1 MFARHAGRYGGK
13 MKRTDK
19 LLSSLPQD
27 TAVLVHNPSNIF
39 YLSGYTGEGLL
50 LVASGIHAVIT
61 DFRYVEA
68 AQRQCPGFSVHT
80 IRSGVSH
87 VDVAYELLNS
97 AGYRTLAVE
106 DNVITVRDMRKME
119 SAMPGVRFVPLD
131 FQPEKLREVKD
142 EDELSRI
149 ERACDITCQAFEY
162 ICGFIAP
169 GRTEREVQLAL
180 DYKMLQLGS
189 QGLAFSTIV
198 ASGENGSLPHA
209 VPGDREIREGDMVTI
224 DFGARVDGYDA
235 DMTRTVAVGQPGERM
250 RRIYDIVLNAQET
263 AQASVA
269 PGVRCSHVDA
279 VARDIITEAG
289 YGECFGHSTGH
300 GVGIDI
306 HEEPRV
312 SSRSDQV
319 LVPGNIVTV
328 EPGIYVPG
336 LGGVRIENT
345 CVVTDT
351 GVRALC
357 SASKELRI
365 L

>member
-1 MFARHAGRYGGK
+1 

-19 LLSSLPQD
+19 LLAALPEK
-27 TAVLVHNPSNIF
+27 TAALLHNTSNIF

-50 LVASGIHAVIT
+50 LVAPGINAVIT

-68 AQRQCPGFSVHT
+68 AQKQCPGFAVHA
-80 IRSGVSH
+80 IRAGVNH
-87 VDVAYELLNS
+87 IQLAHELLEQ
-97 AGYRTLAVE
+97 AGITRLAVE
-106 DNVITVRDMRKME
+106 DNVITVRGMREIEK
-119 SAMPGVRFVPLD
+119 AMPGTQFEPLD
-131 FQPEKLREVKD
+131 FKVEKLREVKD
-142 EDELSRI
+142 DDELSRI

-180 DYKMLQLGS
+180 DYKMLQLGA
-189 QGLAFSTIV
+189 QGLAFDTIV

-209 VPGDREIREGDMVTI
+209 VPGERVIEEGDMVTI

-235 DMTRTVAVGQPGERM
+235 DMTRTVAVGQPSDKM
-250 RRIYDIVLNAQET
+250 RKIYDIVLHAQET
-263 AQASVA
+263 AQAAIA
-269 PGVRCSHVDA
+269 PGVPCSRIDQI
-279 VARDIITEAG
+279 ARDIITEAG
-289 YGECFGHSTGH
+289 YGDCFGHSTGH

-312 SSRSDQV
+312 SARSAQI
-319 LVPGNIVTV
+319 LTPGNIVTV

-345 CVVTDT
+345 CAVTET
-351 GVRALC
+351 AGRALC
-357 SASKELRI
+357 GASKELRI

>member
-1 MFARHAGRYGGK
+1 MGEN

-19 LLSSLPQD
+19 LMAMLPD
-27 TAVLVHNPSNIF
+27 NAAALLHNASNIF

-50 LVASGIHAVIT
+50 LVARDLQAVIT

-68 AQRQCPGFSVHT
+68 AQKQCTGFTVHT
-80 IRSGVSH
+80 IRAGVSH
-87 VDVAYELLNS
+87 IQVAAELLR
-97 AGYRTLAVE
+97 AHGIHHLFIE
-106 DNVITVRDMRKME
+106 DNVITLRQMKDIEK
-119 SAMPGVRFVPLD
+119 AMPDMTFTPLD
-131 FQPEKLREVKD
+131 FKPEKLREVKD
-142 EDELSRI
+142 DDELSRI

-162 ICGFIAP
+162 ICGYIRP
-169 GRTEREVQLAL
+169 GLTEREVQLAL
-180 DYKMLQLGS
+180 DYKMLQLGA
-189 QGLAFSTIV
+189 QGLAFDTIV

-209 VPGDREIREGDMVTI
+209 VPGERVIEEGDMVTI

-235 DMTRTVAVGQPGERM
+235 DMTRTVAVGQPSEKM
-250 RRIYDIVLNAQET
+250 RKIYEIVLRAQET
-263 AQASVA
+263 AQAAIA
-269 PGVRCSHVDA
+269 PGKKCSEIDQI
-279 VARDIITEAG
+279 ARDIITEAG

-312 SSRSDQV
+312 SSRSEQV
-319 LVPGNIVTV
+319 LAPGHIVTV

-345 CVVTDT
+345 CVVTET

-357 SASKELRI
+357 GASKELRI
-365 L
+365 V

>member
-1 MFARHAGRYGGK
+1 MGER

-19 LLSSLPQD
+19 LLAALPEK
-27 TAVLVHNPSNIF
+27 TAALLHNPSNIF

-50 LVASGIHAVIT
+50 LLAPGINAVIT

-68 AQRQCPGFSVHT
+68 AQKQCPGFTVHA
-80 IRSGVSH
+80 IRTGVSH
-87 VDVAYELLNS
+87 VQLAASLLGDAGITEL
-97 AGYRTLAVE
+97 AIE
-106 DNVITVRDMRKME
+106 DNVITVRGMKE
-119 SAMPGVRFVPLD
+119 IEKAMPGITFIPMD
-131 FQPEKLREVKD
+131 FRPEALRNVKD

-180 DYKMLQLGS
+180 DYKMLQLGAT
-189 QGLAFSTIV
+189 GLAFDTIV
-198 ASGENGSLPHA
+198 AAGENGSLPHA
-209 VPGDREIREGDMVTI
+209 VPGDREIREGDMVTM
-224 DFGARVDGYDA
+224 DFGARYEGYDA
-235 DMTRTVAVGQPGERM
+235 DMTRTVAVGRPSDKM
-250 RRIYDIVLNAQET
+250 RRIYEIVLHAQET
-263 AQASVA
+263 AQAAIA
-269 PGVRCSHVDA
+269 PGVPCREIDRI
-279 VARDIITEAG
+279 ARDIITEAG

-306 HEEPRV
+306 HEDIRL
-312 SSRSDQV
+312 STRSEQV
-319 LVPGNIVTV
+319 LAPGNIVTV

-345 CVVTDT
+345 CAVTET

-357 SASKELRI
+357 GASKELRI

>member
-1 MFARHAGRYGGK
+1 

-19 LLSSLPQD
+19 LLAALPEN
-27 TAVLVHNPSNIF
+27 TAALLHNASNIY

-50 LVASGIHAVIT
+50 LVAPGINAVIT

-68 AQRQCPGFSVHT
+68 AEKQCPGFTVHA
-80 IRSGVSH
+80 IRAGVSH
-87 VDVAYELLNS
+87 VQVANELLKN
-97 AGYRTLAVE
+97 AGFGKLAVE
-106 DNVITVRDMRKME
+106 DNVVTVRAMKE
-119 SAMPGVRFVPLD
+119 IEKTMPGMEFIPMD
-131 FQPEKLREVKD
+131 FRPEKLREVKD
-142 EDELSRI
+142 DDELSRI

-169 GRTEREVQLAL
+169 GCTEREIGLAL
-180 DYKMLQLGS
+180 DYKMLQLGA
-189 QGLAFSTIV
+189 QGLAFDTIV

-209 VPGDREIREGDMVTI
+209 VPGDREICEGDMITI
-224 DFGARVDGYDA
+224 DFGARYEGYDA
-235 DMTRTVAVGQPGERM
+235 DMTRTVAVGQPSEKM
-250 RRIYDIVLNAQET
+250 RRIYDIVLHAQET
-263 AQASVA
+263 AQAAIA
-269 PGVRCSHVDA
+269 PGVRCSDIDKT
-279 VARDIITEAG
+279 ARDIITEAG
-289 YGECFGHSTGH
+289 YGDCFGHSTGH

-312 SSRSDQV
+312 SARSEQI
-319 LVPGNIVTV
+319 LTPGNIVTV

-345 CVVTDT
+345 CVVTET

-357 SASKELRI
+357 GASKELRI

>member
-1 MFARHAGRYGGK
+1 

-19 LLSSLPQD
+19 LLAALPQG
-27 TAVLVHNPSNIF
+27 AAALLHNPSNIF

-50 LVASGIHAVIT
+50 LVGPGLNAVIT

-68 AQRQCPGFSVHT
+68 AQKECPGFAVHA

-87 VDVAYELLNS
+87 VQLARQLLDA
-97 AGYRTLAVE
+97 AGLKDLFIE
-106 DNVITVRDMRKME
+106 DNVITVRDMRQME
-119 SAMPGVRFVPLD
+119 KDMPGVSFTPMD
-131 FQPEKLREVKD
+131 FRPEKLREVKD
-142 EDELSRI
+142 EDELRRI
-149 ERACDITCQAFEY
+149 EQACDITCQAFEY

-180 DYKMLQLGS
+180 DYKMLQLGA
-189 QGLAFSTIV
+189 QGVAFSTIV

-209 VPGDREIREGDMVTI
+209 VPGDREIREGDMVTM
-224 DFGARVDGYDA
+224 DFGARFEGYDA
-235 DMTRTVAVGQPGERM
+235 DMTRTVAVGQPDEKM
-250 RRIYDIVLNAQET
+250 RRIYEIVLHAQES
-263 AQASVA
+263 AQAAIA
-269 PGVRCSHVDA
+269 PGVKCSDIDQI
-279 VARDIITEAG
+279 ARDIITEAG

-312 SSRSDQV
+312 SSRSEQV
-319 LVPGNIVTV
+319 LTAGNIVTV
-328 EPGIYVPG
+328 EPGIYMPG

-345 CVVTDT
+345 YAVTET

-357 SASKELRI
+357 GASKELRI

>member
-1 MFARHAGRYGGK
+1 

-19 LLSSLPQD
+19 LLAAMPEN
-27 TAVLVHNPSNIF
+27 TAALLHNESNIF

-50 LVASGIHAVIT
+50 LVAPGINAVIT

-68 AQRQCPGFSVHT
+68 AQKQCPGFEVHA
-80 IRSGVSH
+80 IRTGVNH
-87 VDVAYELLNS
+87 VQVAHELLEA
-97 AGYRTLAVE
+97 AGLRNVAME
-106 DNVITVRDMRKME
+106 DNVVTVRGMREIEK
-119 SAMPGVRFVPLD
+119 AMPGYTFVPMD
-131 FQPEKLREVKD
+131 FRPEKLREVKD
-142 EDELSRI
+142 DDELSRI

-189 QGLAFSTIV
+189 QGLAFNTIV

-209 VPGDREIREGDMVTI
+209 VPGDREIQEGDMVTM
-224 DFGARVDGYDA
+224 DFGARFEGYDA
-235 DMTRTVAVGQPGERM
+235 DMTRTVAVGQPSDKM
-250 RRIYDIVLNAQET
+250 RRIYEIVLRAQET
-263 AQASVA
+263 AQAAIA
-269 PGVRCSHVDA
+269 PGVPCKEIDRI
-279 VARDIITEAG
+279 ARDIIKDEG

-312 SSRSDQV
+312 SARSEQI
-319 LVPGNIVTV
+319 LAPGNIVTV

-345 CVVTDT
+345 CAVTDT

-357 SASKELRI
+357 GASKELRI

>member
-1 MFARHAGRYGGK
+1 

-19 LLSSLPQD
+19 LLSDLPEK
-27 TAVLVHNPSNIF
+27 TGVLIHNPSNIF

-50 LVASGIHAVIT
+50 LLAPGVKAVIT

-68 AQRQCPGFSVHT
+68 AQKQCPGFEIHA

-87 VDVAYELLNS
+87 AAVAHELLEN
-97 AGYRTLAVE
+97 AGIRDLAIE
-106 DNVITVRDMRKME
+106 DNIITVRGMREIEKV
-119 SAMPGVRFVPLD
+119 MPGIRFSPLD
-131 FQPEKLREVKD
+131 FKVEKLREVKD
-142 EDELSRI
+142 DDELSCI
-149 ERACDITCQAFEY
+149 EHACDITCQAFEY

-180 DYKMLQLGS
+180 DYKMLQLGAD
-189 QGLAFSTIV
+189 GLAFNTIV

-209 VPGDREIREGDMVTI
+209 VPSDREIEEGDMVTI
-224 DFGARVDGYDA
+224 DFGARKDGYDA
-235 DMTRTVAVGQPGERM
+235 DMTRTVAVGQPSDKM
-250 RRIYDIVLNAQET
+250 RKIYDIVLRAQET
-263 AQASVA
+263 AQAAIA
-269 PGVRCSHVDA
+269 PGVPTAQIDKI
-279 VARDIITEAG
+279 ARDIITEAG

-312 SSRSDQV
+312 SSRSDQI
-319 LVPGNIVTV
+319 LTPGNIVTV

-345 CVVTDT
+345 CAVTET

-357 SASKELRI
+357 GASKELRI

>member
-1 MFARHAGRYGGK
+1 

-19 LLSSLPQD
+19 LLQSLPEN
-27 TAVLVHNPSNIF
+27 TAALLHNASNIF

-50 LVASGIHAVIT
+50 LVIPGGSAVIT

-68 AQRQCPGFSVHT
+68 AQKQCPGFAVHA
-80 IRSGVSH
+80 IRAGVSH
-87 VDVAYELLNS
+87 VQIAYELLQQ
-97 AGYRTLAVE
+97 AGITHLAIE
-106 DNVITVRDMRKME
+106 DNVITVRAMRDMEK
-119 SAMPGVRFVPLD
+119 AMPGMNFVPLD
-131 FQPEKLREVKD
+131 FKPEQLRQVKD

-149 ERACDITCQAFEY
+149 EHACDITCQAFEF

-180 DYKMLQLGS
+180 DYKMLQLGA
-189 QGLAFSTIV
+189 QGLAFDTIV

-209 VPGDREIREGDMVTI
+209 VPGDRVIQEGDMVTI

-235 DMTRTVAVGQPGERM
+235 DMTRTVAVGQPSEKM
-250 RRIYDIVLNAQET
+250 RKIYEIVLRAQET
-263 AQASVA
+263 AQAAIA
-269 PGVRCSHVDA
+269 PGMKCSDIDKI
-279 VARDIITEAG
+279 ARDIIAEAG

-319 LVPGNIVTV
+319 LVPGNIITV

-345 CVVTDT
+345 CAVTET
-351 GVRALC
+351 GGRALC
-357 SASKELRI
+357 GASKELRI

>member
-1 MFARHAGRYGGK
+1 MGVF
-13 MKRTDK
+13 MERTEK
-19 LLSSLPQD
+19 LLGSLD
-27 TAVLVHNPSNIF
+27 GAKAALLHNPSNIF

-50 LVASGIHAVIT
+50 LVAPGIKAVIT

-68 AQRQCPGFSVHT
+68 AQKQCPGFTVHAV
-80 IRSGVSH
+80 RAGVNH
-87 VDVAYELLNS
+87 VQLAYELLRD
-97 AGYRTLAVE
+97 AGINTLAIE
-106 DNVITVRDMRKME
+106 DNVITVRDMRAME
-119 SAMPGVRFVPLD
+119 KTMEGVAFTPLD
-131 FQPEKLREVKD
+131 FKVEKLREVKD

-162 ICGFIAP
+162 ICGFIKP
-169 GRTEREVQLAL
+169 GLTEREVQLAM
-180 DYKMLQLGS
+180 DYKMLALGS
-189 QGLAFSTIV
+189 QGLAFDTIV

-209 VPGDREIREGDMVTI
+209 VPGDRVIEEGDMVTM
-224 DFGARVDGYDA
+224 DFGARFECYDA
-235 DMTRTVAVGQPGERM
+235 DMTRTVAVGQPSDKM
-250 RRIYDIVLNAQET
+250 RKIYDIVLHAQET
-263 AQASVA
+263 AQAAIA
-269 PGVRCSHVDA
+269 PGVNCSEIDKI
-279 VARDIITEAG
+279 ARDIITEAG

-312 SSRSDQV
+312 SARSTQV
-319 LVPGNIVTV
+319 LQPGHIITV

-345 CVVTDT
+345 NVVTDT

-357 SASKELRI
+357 YASKELRI

>member
-1 MFARHAGRYGGK
+1 

-19 LLSSLPQD
+19 LLAALPQN
-27 TAVLVHNPSNIF
+27 TAALLHNASNIF

-50 LVASGIHAVIT
+50 LVAPGINAVIT

-68 AQRQCPGFSVHT
+68 AQKQCPGFTVHA

-87 VDVAYELLNS
+87 VQVANELLTQ
-97 AGYRTLAVE
+97 AGLHQLAIE
-106 DNVITVRDMRKME
+106 DNVITVRGMKE
-119 SAMPGVRFVPLD
+119 IEKAMPGMHFAPLD
-131 FQPEKLREVKD
+131 FKPEKLREVKD
-142 EDELSRI
+142 DDELSRI

-180 DYKMLQLGS
+180 DYKMLQLGA
-189 QGLAFSTIV
+189 QGLAFDTIV

-209 VPGDREIREGDMVTI
+209 VPGEREIREGDLVTM
-224 DFGARVDGYDA
+224 DFGARFEGYDA
-235 DMTRTVAVGQPGERM
+235 DMTRTVAVGQPSEQL
-250 RRIYDIVLNAQET
+250 RRIYEIVLNAQET
-263 AQASVA
+263 AQAAIA
-269 PGVRCSHVDA
+269 PGVKCSEIDRI
-279 VARDIITEAG
+279 ARDIITAEG

-319 LVPGNIVTV
+319 LTAGNIVTV

-345 CVVTDT
+345 CVVTET

-357 SASKELRI
+357 GASKELRI

>member
-1 MFARHAGRYGGK
+1 

-19 LLSSLPQD
+19 LLAAMPEN
-27 TAVLVHNPSNIF
+27 TAALLHNPSNIF

-50 LVASGIHAVIT
+50 LVGPEMRAVIT

-68 AQRQCPGFSVHT
+68 AQKQCPGFAVHA
-80 IRSGVSH
+80 IRAGVSH
-87 VDVAYELLNS
+87 VQLAHELLQN
-97 AGYRTLAVE
+97 AGIGRLAIE
-106 DNVITVRDMRKME
+106 DNVITVRGMREIEK
-119 SAMPGVRFVPLD
+119 AMPGIEFIPLD
-131 FQPEKLREVKD
+131 FKPEKLREVKD
-142 EDELSRI
+142 DDELSRI

-180 DYKMLQLGS
+180 DYKMLQLGAE
-189 QGLAFSTIV
+189 GLAFDTIV

-209 VPGDREIREGDMVTI
+209 VPGEREIREGDMVTI
-224 DFGARVDGYDA
+224 DFGARFEGYDA
-235 DMTRTVAVGQPGERM
+235 DMTRTVAVGQPSEKM
-250 RRIYDIVLNAQET
+250 RRIYEIVLHAQET
-263 AQASVA
+263 AQAAIA
-269 PGVRCSHVDA
+269 PGMKCSDIDKI
-279 VARDIITEAG
+279 ARDIITEAG
-289 YGECFGHSTGH
+289 YGDCFGHSTGH

-312 SSRSDQV
+312 SSRSQQI
-319 LVPGNIVTV
+319 LTPGNIVTV

-345 CVVTDT
+345 CVVTET

-357 SASKELRI
+357 GASKELRI